1 MHSEHPLSSITIRS
15 FQPSD
20 QKAVKTLVLAG
31 LLDHWGKLDLSK
43 NPDLD
48 DIAASYQSG
57 LFLVACRNQEII
69 ATGALLPRS
78 RDTAEIVRMS
88 VAAGSRR
95 QGIGNLM
102 LTNLCAQARLRGFRR
117 IILETTSS
125 WRDVINF
132 YLRYGFSITH
142 EKDGDVWFELRFD

>member
-1 MHSEHPLSSITIRS
+1 MHSEHPLSSITIRP

-31 LLDHWGKLDLSK
+31 LLDHWGKLDPAK

-48 DIAASYQSG
+48 DIAASYQRG

-88 VAAGSRR
+88 VAVGCRR
-95 QGIGNLM
+95 QGIGNL
-102 LTNLCAQARLRGFRR
+102 LLDNLCEQARLRGFRR
-117 IILETTSS
+117 IILETTAS

-132 YLRYGFSITH
+132 YLRYGFRITH
-142 EKDGDVWFELRFD
+142 EKDGNVWFTLQLD